1 MKKIPVIP
9 IDEIAGWMASTDP
22 IDDMSDVIEAD
33 EYEDADFCIE
43 NNRND
48 MSPKF
53 KEGDLLAC
61 KRLKRSYL
69 MSIDYEHIFLIDCDS
84 GILAGKILQ
93 GKDSQ
98 HIILSTRRK
107 KKEIKKRDIFSIAII
122 LGVL

>member
-1 MKKIPVIP
+1 MMKKIPVIP

-43 NNRND
+43 YNRND

-61 KRLKRSYL
+61 RRLKRSYL

-84 GILAGKILQ
+84 GILAGNFT
-93 GKDSQ
+93 GKRFPT
-98 HIILSTRRK
+98 HNIIIS
-107 KKEIKKRDIFSIAII
+107 
-122 LGVL
+122 